1 MWISSAPIFFQAQN
15 IGVHKLSY
23 PHFHITQ
30 QYVPFDLRRKI
41 RYTFET
47 RDFTLGDIVA
57 RTGIKRGTDIEHMC
71 ESML

>member
-1 MWISSAPIFFQAQN
+1 MWISTPPIFFQAQR
-15 IGVHKLSY
+15 IDVHKLSY

-47 RDFTLGDIVA
+47 RDFTLRDIVA
-57 RTGIKRGTDIEHMC
+57 RTGVNRGADIEHMC
-71 ESML
+71 EYML